1 MKLFHLKWCLM
12 ILIRFFFCHESSIDT
27 HIDTNQLILL
37 SQVRTQKTKKSVA
50 DGHLTSSKEVEKMG
64 HVMDICETDSVKK
77 IACWSKCILICTEK
91 ENVLLEGNELKDLE
105 AKWLRWGQI
114 WFTKGANLQWGE
126 SSRYPFYPVV
136 LEILSNQNR
145 CDKKITI
152 SAAVAIMWKPGLTKK

>member
-1 MKLFHLKWCLM
+1 MVFDDFNS
-12 ILIRFFFCHESSIDT
+12 FFFCHESSIDT

-37 SQVRTQKTKKSVA
+37 SQARTQKTKKSVA

-114 WFTKGANLQWGE
+114 WFTKGANSQRWHGGEPAVGRILQIPLLPGGLGDPQQIKTVAMKRSLFRQQWRSCG
-126 SSRYPFYPVV
+126 
-136 LEILSNQNR
+136 NQ
-145 CDKKITI
+145 
-152 SAAVAIMWKPGLTKK
+152 V